1 MERVGSV
8 LIVGGGSSGWMTAQA
23 LKANLPELDVT
34 LIEASDIP
42 TVGVGEATLNT
53 LHGFLLP
60 AGIHEDEFLYET
72 SGSIKLGILYRGWSD
87 RDYWHPFGEV
97 WFPPPYLARWM
108 QERVVLGARAKP
120 FDEYG
125 GLGTFELARACRAPK
140 FFGDPEYHTR
150 TLLYGYHIDAGLFA
164 ELLKKRAKAAGVR
177 QLVDNV
183 IKVDIGP
190 AGITGVQTRAN
201 GTLTADLYIDCSGFR
216 SLLLYDG
223 LLEPFQ
229 SFERYLP
236 NDSAVAFGRMRG
248 EDNELRPF
256 TSANTMRSGWSWN
269 IPLWHRDGT
278 GYVYSSAFCTKE
290 EAECEQIEFLGG
302 DAAISEANHLK
313 MRVGKSRRTWVAN
326 CVAVGLAGGF
336 IEPLESTGLALVAI
350 ALDQLCRS
358 LQGGGYDNGDRTAF
372 NKGFSALYDGIRD
385 FLVLH
390 FVTARRD
397 DTDYWRALH
406 NDPALLPPAVAEVLE
421 RWQRGEPPLSAPLP
435 FQPGSW
441 AYILDGNG
449 LWPRS
454 FPAGGDA
461 GTGIAPAVAA
471 ADDEAAVR
479 RRDERLDLAGR
490 LPSLRQYL
498 ADVRRRYEA
507 GERATGPLPT
517 PDEVWA
523 AHRGRSFWPEELADH
538 LPSPR

>member
-1 MERVGSV
+1 MEVVRSV

-23 LKANLPELDVT
+23 LKANRPELSIT
-34 LIEASDIP
+34 LVEASDIP

-97 WFPPPYLARWM
+97 WFPTAYLNRWV
-108 QERVVLGARAKP
+108 QERVLLGENATP
-120 FDEYG
+120 FEEHG
-125 GLGTFELARACRAPK
+125 GLGTYELARTRRAPK
-140 FFGDPEYHTR
+140 FIGDGEYDTR

-177 QLVDNV
+177 QLIDHVV
-183 IKVDIGP
+183 KVEIGP
-190 AGITGVQTRAN
+190 SGITGIQTKAN

-229 SFERYLP
+229 SFSRYLP
-236 NDSAVAFGRMRG
+236 NDSAVAFGRLRG
-248 EDNELRPF
+248 EENELRPF
-256 TSANTMRSGWSWN
+256 TSANTMRHGWSWN

-290 EAECEQIEFLGG
+290 EAEREQIDFLGG
-302 DAAISEANHLK
+302 EAMITEANHLK
-313 MRVGKSRRTWVAN
+313 MRVGKSKRTWVAN
-326 CVAVGLAGGF
+326 CVAVGLSGGF
-336 IEPLESTGLALVAI
+336 IEPLESTGLALVVI
-350 ALDQLCRS
+350 ALDELCQR
-358 LQGGGYDNGDRTAF
+358 LQGGGYEDSDRKQF
-372 NKGFSALYDGIRD
+372 NAGFSALYDGIRD

-390 FVTARRD
+390 FATAQRE
-397 DTDYWRALH
+397 DTEYWRACRH
-406 NDPALLPPAVAEVLE
+406 DATMLPPAVADVLE
-421 RWQRGEPPLSAPLP
+421 RWDRGEPPVRAPGP

-441 AYILDGNG
+441 MYILDGNG
-449 LWPRS
+449 RWPS
-454 FPAGGDA
+454 SLPADA
-461 GTGIAPAVAA
+461 DVGVSPDDDAA
-471 ADDEAAVR
+471 AAR
-479 RRDERLDLAGR
+479 RRQERIELAR
-490 LPSLRQYL
+490 KLPSLRAYL

-507 GERATGPLPT
+507 GDRQAGPLPT
-517 PDEVWA
+517 PDDIWE
-523 AHRGRSFWPEELADH
+523 AHRTRSFWPAELVDH